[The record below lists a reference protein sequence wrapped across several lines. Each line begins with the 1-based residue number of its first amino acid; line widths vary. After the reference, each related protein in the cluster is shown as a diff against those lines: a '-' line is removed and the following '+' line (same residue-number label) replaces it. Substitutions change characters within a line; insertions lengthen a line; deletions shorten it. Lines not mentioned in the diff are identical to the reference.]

1 MTHETVHRLLD
12 GINAI
17 RDQTDL
23 DLLLFSFRHPHAV
36 LTIDQLAAAVGHN
49 RARVEASLAALIA
62 AGLLG
67 QLQHPTRPAY
77 IFAFRPDEEER
88 AAAVTSLLE
97 IASSRSGRLALLE
110 ALHERATT
118 TPHQRK
124 V

>member
-1 MTHETVHRLLD
+1 MTHESVHRLLD

-23 DLLLFSFRHPHAV
+23 DLLLFSFRHPHAL
-36 LTIDQLAAAVGHN
+36 LTVDQLAAAVGHD

-67 QLQHPTRPAY
+67 QLQRPTRQAY

-88 AAAVTSLLE
+88 TAAVTSLLE

-118 TPHQRK
+118 TLHQRK
-124 V
+124 A

>member
-1 MTHETVHRLLD
+1 MTQNSVHRLLD

-23 DLLLFSFRHPHAV
+23 DLLLFSFRHPHAM
-36 LTIDQLAAAVGHN
+36 LTVDQLAAAVGHS

-67 QLQHPTRPAY
+67 QRGHPTQETH
-77 IFAFRPDEEER
+77 IFAFRPAGEQT

-97 IASSRSGRLALLE
+97 IASSRAGRLALLD
-110 ALHERATT
+110 AIHEQAAT
-118 TPHQRK
+118 TPHKRK

>member
-1 MTHETVHRLLD
+1 MTQYSVHGLLD

-17 RDQTDL
+17 RDQADL
-23 DLLLFSFRHPHAV
+23 DLLLFSFRHPRAL
-36 LTIDQLAAAVGHN
+36 LTVDQLAAAVGHN

-77 IFAFRPDEEER
+77 IFVFRPDEEDR
-88 AAAVTSLLE
+88 SAAVMSLLE

-110 ALHERATT
+110 ALHARATT